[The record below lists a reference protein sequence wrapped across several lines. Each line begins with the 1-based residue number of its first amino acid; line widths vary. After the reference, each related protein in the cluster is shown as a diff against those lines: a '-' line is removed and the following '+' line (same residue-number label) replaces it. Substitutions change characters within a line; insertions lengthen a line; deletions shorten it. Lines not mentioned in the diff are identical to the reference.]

1 MGIDST
7 NLPDAM
13 LRRMRPEDRPSG
25 NAGLTQAEADAKRE
39 QREERAI
46 QQDIERDLM
55 RRGIIVCRPR
65 MDRKST
71 IRKGWPDL
79 TFAYRGRFVA
89 LEVKTA
95 SGKLSHDQR
104 DCIEALRSDL
114 CGGVVAI
121 VRSLRDVQ
129 SVLASIDA
137 APASKWMDM
146 FKIGAGENDLTTS
159 AD

>member
-1 MGIDST
+1 MGIDPN

-13 LRRMRPEDRPSG
+13 LRRMRPDDRPSG

-55 RRGIIVCRPR
+55 RRSIIVCRPR

-95 SGKLSHDQR
+95 TGKLRQDQR
-104 DCIEALRSDL
+104 DCIDALRSDP
-114 CGGVVAI
+114 CGGVVAV
-121 VRSLRDVQ
+121 VRSLRDAQ
-129 SVLASIDA
+129 SVLASIDD
-137 APASKWMDM
+137 APAARWLDR
-146 FKIGAGENDLTTS
+146 FRIGAGENDLTTS

>member
-1 MGIDST
+1 MGIDSN
-7 NLPDAM
+7 NLPDA
-13 LRRMRPEDRPSG
+13 LIRRMRPEDRPSG

-104 DCIEALRSDL
+104 DCIEALRSDP